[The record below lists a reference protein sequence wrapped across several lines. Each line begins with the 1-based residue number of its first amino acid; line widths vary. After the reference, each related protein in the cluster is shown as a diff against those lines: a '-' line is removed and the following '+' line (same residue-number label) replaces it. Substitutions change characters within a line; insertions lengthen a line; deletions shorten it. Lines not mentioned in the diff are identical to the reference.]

1 MSASRYPRLLR
12 VAAVLLAVLAVAG
25 CTQIIAGRASAG
37 DGVTLGPVDTS
48 GITDSDGGPVD
59 QLAAAALMDVESYW
73 QWTFEDAFGEP
84 WTGLAGG
91 FHSVDTTDPDATPP
105 PCAVT
110 AAEVEGNA
118 YYCEAA
124 DVIAWDRAAL
134 LPVLQDRF
142 GDAAVVV
149 VLAHEVGHAVH
160 GRLGIDLARQSRDP
174 QDYPTILTEAMADCY
189 AGAFVRW
196 VIDGNAQHIR
206 ISRDQL
212 DQALGALVIFRDPVG
227 TAASDVA
234 AHGNGFDRVSSFQD
248 GYEQGPARCADFSM
262 TNRDFTQER
271 FTSLADQ
278 ARGGNLPLDG
288 LVDALVPDV
297 ETYFAGVV
305 QRRGGQWRA
314 PRLLDRQHTPDCSGN
329 QGPTAFC
336 PVQDTVEIDRT
347 GDLAR
352 LHAEVGDFAT
362 GLLLTTRY
370 GLAVLDALGR
380 PVEGAGAGRAGLC
393 LAGSYSGDLLGRAEG
408 FGLSP
413 GDLDEAVLVLL
424 AFDYG
429 SRDARGS
436 ATSTGFERIATFRAG
451 ALGGVGD
458 CDIG

>member
-1 MSASRYPRLLR
+1 MGVVLLR
-12 VAAVLLAVLAVAG
+12 VAALLLAVLVVTG
-25 CTQIIAGRASAG
+25 CTRTITGRASVG
-37 DGVTLGPVDTS
+37 DGVTLGSVDTS
-48 GITDSDGGPVD
+48 GITGSDGGSVD
-59 QLAAAALMDVESYW
+59 QLAAAALMDVQTYW
-73 QWTFEDAFGEP
+73 QQTFEDSFGEP
-84 WTGLAGG
+84 WTDLAGG
-91 FHSVDTTDPDATPP
+91 FHSVDTSDHDAVPP

-110 AAEVEGNA
+110 AVEVEGNA

-124 DVIAWDRAAL
+124 DAIAWDRAAL

-160 GRLGIDLARQSRDP
+160 GRLGVDLARQSRQP
-174 QDYPTILTEAMADCY
+174 QVYPTILTEAMADCY

-196 VIDGNAQHIR
+196 VTDGNAQHIR
-206 ISRDQL
+206 ISGGQL
-212 DQALGALVIFRDPVG
+212 DQALGALVILRDPVG
-227 TAASDVA
+227 TAASDVS

-248 GYEQGPARCADFSM
+248 GYEQGPARCADFSV
-262 TNRDFTQER
+262 TNREFTQER

-278 ARGGNLPLDG
+278 AQGGNLPLDG
-288 LVDALVPDV
+288 LLDALVPDV

-305 QRRGGQWRA
+305 QRRGGQWRP
-314 PRLLDRQHTPDCSGN
+314 PRLQDTQQTPDCAGD

-336 PVQDTVEIDRT
+336 PAQDAVEVNRT

-370 GLAVLDALGR
+370 GLAALDALGR
-380 PVEGAGAGRAGLC
+380 PVQGAGAGRAGLC
-393 LAGSYSGDLLGRAEG
+393 LAGSYSGDLLGRTEG

-429 SRDARGS
+429 ARDASGT

-458 CDIG
+458 CGIG